1 MFDHSLQVPLLVRWP
16 GVVRPGT
23 EVKEMVS
30 NIDTFASVLGM
41 LGSSSFSALVPEF
54 QREWGLSNTDAGW
67 INGIFYGGYVLA
79 VPLLVGSTDR
89 IGSGR
94 GVRSGAAF

>member
-1 MFDHSLQVPLLVRWP
+1 VPELTPRPAPLPQGGKISFASPAALVALH
-16 GVVRPGT
+16 VLT
-23 EVKEMVS
+23 
-30 NIDTFASVLGM
+30 SVLGM

-79 VPLLVGSTDR
+79 VPLLVGLTDR
-89 IGSGR
+89 IDPR
-94 GVRSGAAF
+94 RI